1 MSSIETDI
9 AEAPASVDF
18 AHLSHQTAGD
28 AELANELLALFV
40 EQARDIAQRLAV
52 ASDDESRR
60 DLVHKLKG
68 SASAIGAFDVARAA
82 EACEAALAKG
92 KELRRDELERALQ
105 DALETI
111 AARLARG

>member
-9 AEAPASVDF
+9 AQAPASVDF

-40 EQARDIAQRLAV
+40 EQAREITRRLAV
-52 ASDDESRR
+52 ASDDKSQR

-68 SASAIGAFDVARAA
+68 SAVAIGAFDVARAA
-82 EACEAALAKG
+82 EACEAALAKDE
-92 KELRRDELERALQ
+92 ELRLEELQRALN

-111 AARLARG
+111 AAHLARG